1 MLLTGG
7 HCAFTIRVYAKTYL
21 PVALTEVSALR
32 DVIQGQVGS
41 LKRQWTEP
49 AAQRRR
55 LERPRGRPAARPN
68 CAGLADEVE
77 EDAGANGVST
87 RRNR

>member
-1 MLLTGG
+1 VLLTGG

-32 DVIQGQVGS
+32 DVIQGQAGS
-41 LKRQWTEP
+41 LKRQRTEP

-55 LERPRGRPAARPN
+55 LERPRGRPAA
-68 CAGLADEVE
+68 DEVE
-77 EDAGANGVST
+77 EDAGANGAST